1 LPERRLVRRRRPGRD
16 ELDRRVDE
24 PHEARRLRGEAPV
37 LVRGL
42 VPDLPVAVHLVA
54 EAPQAEA
61 ERVGRAV
68 RAALVRQRGAARVVA
83 VLEELG
89 RLGGAARAEVDGH
102 HDLEA
107 RTLGP
112 ARELVQ
118 AHLVRLDAV
127 PRGVEPHGPLL
138 ARTYG
143 VLPAEPGDEVPPGVA
158 HDGRAEL

>member
-1 LPERRLVRRRRPGRD
+1 RELALLCRPVCYWLDRRLDEPRVARRRRG
-16 ELDRRVDE
+16 
-24 PHEARRLRGEAPV
+24 EARV

-42 VPDLPVAVHLVA
+42 VPDLPVAVDVVA
-54 EAPQAEA
+54 GAPQGEA

-83 VLEELG
+83 VLEQLG

-127 PRGVEPHGPLL
+127 PR
-138 ARTYG
+138 
-143 VLPAEPGDEVPPGVA
+143 
-158 HDGRAEL
+158 